1 MVQLVPWSTMIVS
14 LRTAV
19 NSICLFVGYLDAEL
33 LLYIS
38 RQTSSA
44 LSSVG
49 AYLLDGHDDLDGVE
63 TVQSQVIRKVCL
75 WLKLNPG
82 QHRLQRLGLTK
93 YDRSHL

>member
-1 MVQLVPWSTMIVS
+1 MS

-33 LLYIS
+33 LLWYIS
-38 RQTSSA
+38 RQDSSA
-44 LSSVG
+44 LSSVN

-75 WLKLNPG
+75 WLKLHPS
-82 QHRLQRLGLTK
+82 QHRLQRIGLTK
-93 YDRSHL
+93 YGRSHL